1 MRKLIKYLK
10 GYEKESIIGP
20 LFKLLEACFELLVPL
35 VMARIIDIGIKNA
48 DLPYI
53 LKMGAVLIGFGV
65 LGLTCSLT
73 AQYFAAKA
81 ATGFGTELRKD
92 LFSHINGLSYTELDT
107 IGTSTLVTRI
117 TSDINQ
123 AQAGVN
129 LVLRLF
135 LRSPFIVLGAV
146 IMAFTINVK
155 LAWIFVVLVPV
166 LSIVIYGI
174 MMISIPIYKKVQNKL
189 DKVLL
194 ITRENLTG
202 ARVIRAFSRQ
212 KEEIEDFDRESS
224 QLMGIQLLV
233 GRISALLNPITYVVV
248 NAAIIIVL
256 WFGGKTVY
264 SGIITQGE
272 LIALINYMS
281 QILLAL
287 VALASLIISF
297 TKASASA
304 IRINDVF
311 EQKSDMKEGDTP
323 VLPEEGAPKVVF
335 DNVCFAYK
343 GNKDSL
349 TNLSFAAKAG
359 QTIGIIGGTGSG
371 KSTLV
376 NLIPRFYD
384 VREGAVKMDGVN
396 VKDYPFEQLRRKV
409 GVVPQNAVLF
419 AGTIRDNMKWGKK
432 DASDEEIYR
441 ALEIAQAKE
450 FVDDKPEGLDTKI
463 LQGGKNLSGGQ
474 RQRLTIARAL
484 VGQPEVLILDDS
496 ASALDFATDSKLR
509 RAITEKTKGM
519 TVFIVSQRATTIRGA
534 NQIIVLDDG
543 AVAGIGTHL
552 ELFETCEVYKEICLS
567 QLSEKELG
575 RS

>member
-53 LKMGAVLIGFGV
+53 LKMGAVLIGFGI

-92 LFSHINGLSYTELDT
+92 LFAHINGLSYTELDT

-166 LSIVIYGI
+166 LSAVIYGI

-212 KEEIEDFDRESS
+212 QEEMEDFDRESR
-224 QLMGIQLLV
+224 QLMGIQLRV
-233 GRISALLNPITYVVV
+233 GRISALLNPITYVIV

-264 SGIITQGE
+264 NGIITQ
-272 LIALINYMS
+272 
-281 QILLAL
+281 
-287 VALASLIISF
+287 
-297 TKASASA
+297 
-304 IRINDVF
+304 
-311 EQKSDMKEGDTP
+311 
-323 VLPEEGAPKVVF
+323 
-335 DNVCFAYK
+335 
-343 GNKDSL
+343 
-349 TNLSFAAKAG
+349 
-359 QTIGIIGGTGSG
+359 
-371 KSTLV
+371 
-376 NLIPRFYD
+376 
-384 VREGAVKMDGVN
+384 
-396 VKDYPFEQLRRKV
+396 
-409 GVVPQNAVLF
+409 
-419 AGTIRDNMKWGKK
+419 
-432 DASDEEIYR
+432 
-441 ALEIAQAKE
+441 
-450 FVDDKPEGLDTKI
+450 
-463 LQGGKNLSGGQ
+463 
-474 RQRLTIARAL
+474 
-484 VGQPEVLILDDS
+484 
-496 ASALDFATDSKLR
+496 
-509 RAITEKTKGM
+509 
-519 TVFIVSQRATTIRGA
+519 
-534 NQIIVLDDG
+534 
-543 AVAGIGTHL
+543 
-552 ELFETCEVYKEICLS
+552 
-567 QLSEKELG
+567 
-575 RS
+575 